1 MNDAPHVVII
11 EDEDGNRESYERAL
25 TKIGYRTAAF
35 PSATPALDYLRAHRD
50 VALVITDLMMPGLDG
65 FGVLEK
71 AREID
76 SDMGVLMITGHGS
89 VESAVDAMKRGADD
103 YLTKPVDLFEL
114 RKRASTIAEARLR
127 SSNRSTGFVR

>member
-1 MNDAPHVVII
+1 MNDAIHVVII

-25 TKIGYRTAAF
+25 TKIGYRIAAF
-35 PSATPALDYLRAHRD
+35 PSAAPALEYLRQHRD
-50 VALVITDLMMPGLDG
+50 VVLVITDLMMPGLDG
-65 FGVLEK
+65 FGVLGR

-76 SDMGVLMITGHGS
+76 ADMGVLMITGHGS

-114 RKRASTIAEARLR
+114 RKRASFRGEF
-127 SSNRSTGFVR
+127 S